1 MAENYCLHSK
11 KINDFIDETFEGIRA
26 PFTAG
31 FELTAKCNLNCVHCY
46 AKPGRNH
53 QDMTTDE
60 FKAIFSALVD
70 RGLLDAY
77 FTGGEIFTRPDFKE
91 LFLFAKRKGVLV
103 SLLSNIT
110 LLNEEHIRL
119 FQDYPVEIIST
130 TMYGY
135 TQEAYERVTGVK
147 GSYRQFMNALELL
160 QKSGIKFELKY
171 VAMEQN
177 YDDVYKM
184 RDFGN
189 KLGVP
194 MVIILDVHP
203 MSDGSTKPMEFRLT
217 PQDAFEF
224 DMKDEGRRNFWKEVA
239 KDLLTGEIKTIPQR
253 TAERFENGYLYPC
266 SVANQHVFITS
277 DYKMQGC
284 VRASYRQF
292 DLHTGTFDEGWA
304 YLQQE
309 FVDKKSTPNY
319 KCNKC
324 QNIRYCEHC
333 VANFMLA
340 YGDEEHVDP
349 FFCQV
354 ASMRK
359 NFVDGEIKR
368 LLENEGQPST

>member
-1 MAENYCLHSK
+1 MNVADRYCVHSK
-11 KINDFIDETFEGIRA
+11 KINDFIDEAFGDIRA

-53 QDMTTDE
+53 VDMTTE
-60 FKAIFSALVD
+60 EVIHIFDTLVE

-77 FTGGEIFTRPDFKE
+77 FTGGEIFTRPDFE
-91 LFLFAKRKGVLV
+91 EIFIHAKTCGVLI

-110 LLNEEHIRL
+110 LLNRHHIDL
-119 FQDYPVEIIST
+119 FKEYPVEVIST

-135 TQEAYERVTGVK
+135 SEESYERVTGVK
-147 GSYRQFMNALELL
+147 GSYKKFMDALELL
-160 QKSGIKFELKY
+160 EHSGIKFELKY

-177 YDDVYKM
+177 YEDVYKM
-184 RDFGN
+184 REFGK

-203 MSDGSTKPMEFRLT
+203 MSDGSTEPMKFRLT

-224 DMKDEGRRNFWKEVA
+224 DIKDDGRRAFWQDVA
-239 KDLLTGEIKTIPQR
+239 KDLLSGEIKKRPQR
-253 TAERFENGYLYPC
+253 TIERFEKGYLYPC
-266 SVANQHVFITS
+266 SIANQHIFITS

-292 DLHTGTFDEGWA
+292 DLRKGSFDEGWA
-304 YLQQE
+304 YLQRE
-309 FVDKKSTPNY
+309 FVDKKSTKEY
-319 KCNKC
+319 KCNSC
-324 QNIRYCEHC
+324 QDIRFCEHC

-349 FFCQV
+349 FFCEV
-354 ASMRK
+354 ASLRRQ
-359 NFVDGEIKR
+359 FVDNEIKR
-368 LLENEGQPST
+368 LLGSDNDN

>member
-1 MAENYCLHSK
+1 MHSQ

-46 AKPGRNH
+46 AKPGRTH
-53 QDMTTDE
+53 TDMSTDE
-60 FKAIFSALVD
+60 FKAIVDTLVE

-77 FTGGEIFTRPDFKE
+77 FTGGEIFTRPDFEE
-91 LFLFAKRKGVLV
+91 LYLYTKKKGVLL

-110 LLNEEHIRL
+110 LLTEDHIKL
-119 FQDYPVEIIST
+119 FKDYPVEVIST

-135 TQEAYERVTGVK
+135 TEEAYERVTGVK
-147 GSYRQFMNALELL
+147 GSYKQFMRALELL
-160 QKSGIKFELKY
+160 RSSGINFELKY

-184 RDFGN
+184 REFGN
-189 KLGVP
+189 QLGVP

-203 MSDGSTKPMEFRLT
+203 MSDGSTTPMSYRLT
-217 PQDAFEF
+217 PEEAFEF
-224 DMKDEGRRNFWKEVA
+224 DIKDEGRRNFWKDVA

-253 TAERFENGYLYPC
+253 SAERFSNGYLYPC
-266 SVANQHVFITS
+266 SIANQHVFITS

-284 VRASYRQF
+284 VRASYRQYDLRSGSF
-292 DLHTGTFDEGWA
+292 DAGWE
-304 YLQQE
+304 YLQKE
-309 FVDKKSTPNY
+309 FVEKKATENY

-324 QNIRYCEHC
+324 QNIRFCEHC

-340 YGDEEHVDP
+340 FGDEEHQDP

-354 ASMRK
+354 AALRK
-359 NFVDGEIKR
+359 KFVDNEIAQ
-368 LLENEGQPST
+368 LLKAE

>member
-1 MAENYCLHSK
+1 MAENYCMHSK

-31 FELTAKCNLNCVHCY
+31 FELTAKCNLDCVHCY

-53 QDMTTDE
+53 KDMTTEE
-60 FKAIFSALVD
+60 FKSIFEILVD
-70 RGLLDAY
+70 RGLMDAY
-77 FTGGEIFTRPDFKE
+77 FTGGEIFTRTDFE
-91 LFLFAKRKGVLV
+91 EIYVYAKKKGVLL

-110 LLNEEHIRL
+110 LLTQKHVEL
-119 FQDYPVEIIST
+119 FREYPVEIIST

-135 TQEAYERVTGVK
+135 TEEAYERVTGVK
-147 GSYRQFMNALELL
+147 GSYKKFMMALDLL
-160 QKSGIKFELKY
+160 QNNEIPYELKY

-177 YDDVYKM
+177 YEDVYKM
-184 RDFGN
+184 REFGK

-203 MSDGSTKPMEFRLT
+203 MSDGSTDPMKFRLT

-224 DMKDEGRRNFWKEVA
+224 DIKDNGRCTFWKEVA
-239 KDLLTGEIKTIPQR
+239 KDLVSGEINIRPRRTI
-253 TAERFENGYLYPC
+253 ERFNQGYLYPC
-266 SVANQHVFITS
+266 SIANQHVFITS

-292 DLHTGTFDEGWA
+292 DLHKGTFDEGWE

-309 FVDKKSTPNY
+309 FVHKKSTSNY
-319 KCNKC
+319 KCNSC
-324 QNIRYCEHC
+324 QNIRFCEHC

-340 YGDEEHVDP
+340 YGDEEKVDT
-349 FFCQV
+349 FFCDV
-354 ASMRK
+354 AALRRK
-359 NFVDGEIKR
+359 FVDNEIKK
-368 LLENEGQPST
+368 LLQEK

>member
-1 MAENYCLHSK
+1 MAENYCMHSQ
-11 KINDFIDETFEGIRA
+11 KINDFIDATFEGIRA

-31 FELTAKCNLNCVHCY
+31 FELTAKCNLDCVHCY
-46 AKPGRNH
+46 AKPGRSH
-53 QDMTTDE
+53 KDMSTEE
-60 FKAIFSALVD
+60 FKHIFDTLVQ

-77 FTGGEIFTRPDFKE
+77 FTGGEIFTRPDFEE
-91 LFLFAKRKGVLV
+91 LYLHAKKRGVLI

-110 LLNEEHIRL
+110 LLTKHHIELFNE
-119 FQDYPVEIIST
+119 YPVEVIST

-135 TQEAYERVTGVK
+135 TEEAYERVTGVK
-147 GSYRQFMNALELL
+147 GSYKKFMDALELL
-160 QKSGIKFELKY
+160 EHSGIKYELKY

-184 RDFGN
+184 REFGN

-203 MSDGSTKPMEFRLT
+203 MSDGSTRPMEFRLT

-224 DMKDEGRRNFWKEVA
+224 DIKDEGRRLFWKDVA
-239 KDLLTGEIKTIPQR
+239 KDLLSGEIKARPKR
-253 TAERFENGYLYPC
+253 TRERFEQGFLYPC

-292 DLHTGTFDEGWA
+292 DLRKGSFDEGWA

-309 FVDKKSTPNY
+309 FVNKKATSNY
-319 KCNKC
+319 KCNNC
-324 QNIRYCEHC
+324 ENIRFCEHC

-349 FFCQV
+349 FFCEV
-354 ASMRK
+354 ARLRK
-359 NFVDGEIKR
+359 EFVDSEIKK
-368 LLENEGQPST
+368 LLI